1 MSPYSRALILKTFT
15 LALGSLVL
23 CGCASEAAPESH
35 NSRAMPT
42 AAPLQ
47 NEGFASIDD
56 SKVAEEAAPQIKMP
70 QHIIREGELR
80 FETADRVKT
89 RQEIL
94 AFVETHKGYLS
105 DDSEHRSSHQLDQ
118 HVEQLMVIRVPP
130 ANFTALLEDVSR
142 GVQRFDVRNIQA
154 IDVTEQF
161 VDTEARLRARKETEN
176 RYRELLK
183 QANTVEDVLKI
194 EQQIDKLRTEIESTE
209 GHLRLL
215 QDRESFSTLRITFYE
230 PRAAT
235 TDFSHRLIGNLA
247 AGWRG
252 LVEIVLA
259 LAAIWPLLLIGGLI
273 TFLLRKRILR
283 ESLQAIVRT

>member
-1 MSPYSRALILKTFT
+1 MT
-15 LALGSLVL
+15 GCVL
-23 CGCASEAAPESH
+23 CGCAGQVAPESH
-35 NSRAMPT
+35 NGSAVPT
-42 AAPLQ
+42 VAPRP

-56 SKVAEEAAPQIKMP
+56 SKVAEDAAPQIKMP

-80 FETADRVKT
+80 FETVDRVRT

-94 AFVETHKGYLS
+94 AFVDTYKGYLS
-105 DDSEHRSSHQLDQ
+105 DDSEHRGSHQLDQ

-130 ANFTALLEDVSR
+130 ANFAGLLEDVSR
-142 GVQRFDVRNIQA
+142 GVQRFNVRNIQA

-161 VDTEARLRARKETEN
+161 VDTEARLRARKETES

-230 PRAAT
+230 PQAAT
-235 TDFSHRLIGNLA
+235 TDFSHRFFENLA

-252 LVEIVLA
+252 LIEIVLA
-259 LAAIWPLLLIGGLI
+259 LAAIWPLLLIGGPI
-273 TFLLRKRILR
+273 TFLLRKRIIR
-283 ESLQAIVRT
+283 ESLQAVART

>member
-1 MSPYSRALILKTFT
+1 MPRYSRALILKTFT

-23 CGCASEAAPESH
+23 CGCAGQAAPESH
-35 NSRAMPT
+35 ENSAMPT
-42 AAPLQ
+42 VPPPQ

-56 SKVAEEAAPQIKMP
+56 SKVAEEAAPQVKMP

-80 FETADRVKT
+80 FETADRTKT

-118 HVEQLMVIRVPP
+118 QVEQLMVIRVPP
-130 ANFTALLEDVSR
+130 ANFAGLLEDVSR

-235 TDFSHRLIGNLA
+235 TDFSHRLAGNLA

-259 LAAIWPLLLIGGLI
+259 LAAIWPLLLIGGPI

-283 ESLQAIVRT
+283 ESLQAVART

>member
-1 MSPYSRALILKTFT
+1 MAPYSRTLILMTFM
-15 LALGSLVL
+15 LAITSLVI
-23 CGCASEAAPESH
+23 CGCAGQAAPQSH
-35 NSRAMPT
+35 DISAMPT
-42 AAPLQ
+42 VAPLQ

-56 SKVAEEAAPQIKMP
+56 SKVSDEAASQIKML

-105 DDSEHRSSHQLDQ
+105 DDSEHRSSHQLDPQ
-118 HVEQLMVIRVPP
+118 VEQLIVIRVPP
-130 ANFTALLEDVSR
+130 ANFAGLLEDVSR

-235 TDFSHRLIGNLA
+235 TDFSHRFFGNIA
-247 AGWRG
+247 VGWLG
-252 LVEIVLA
+252 LVEVVLA
-259 LAAIWPLLLIGGLI
+259 LAAIWPMLLIGCLI
-273 TFLLRKRILR
+273 TFILRKRIIR
-283 ESLQAIVRT
+283 ESLRAVAGT

>member
-1 MSPYSRALILKTFT
+1 MASLLI
-15 LALGSLVL
+15 
-23 CGCASEAAPESH
+23 CGCAGQAAPESH
-35 NSRAMPT
+35 ESSAMST
-42 AAPLQ
+42 AAHLQ

-80 FETADRVKT
+80 FETADRAKT

-94 AFVETHKGYLS
+94 AFVDTHKGYLS
-105 DDSEHRSSHQLDQ
+105 DDSEHRSSHQMDQ

-130 ANFTALLEDVSR
+130 ANFAGLLEDVSR
-142 GVQRFDVRNIQA
+142 GVQRFDIRNIQA

-235 TDFSHRLIGNLA
+235 TDFSHRLFGNLA

-259 LAAIWPLLLIGGLI
+259 LAAIWPLLLIGCLI
-273 TFLLRKRILR
+273 TFVLRKRIIR
-283 ESLQAIVRT
+283 ESLQAAART

>member
-1 MSPYSRALILKTFT
+1 MSPYSRAFILKTFT

-23 CGCASEAAPESH
+23 CGCASEAAPESY
-35 NSRAMPT
+35 NSSAMPT
-42 AAPLQ
+42 EAPLQ

-105 DDSEHRSSHQLDQ
+105 DDSEQRNSHQLEQ

-130 ANFTALLEDVSR
+130 VNFTGLLEDVSR

-183 QANTVEDVLKI
+183 QANTIEDVLKI

-215 QDRESFSTLRITFYE
+215 RDRESFSTLRVTFYE

-235 TDFSHRLIGNLA
+235 SDFLHRFYGNLTV
-247 AGWRG
+247 GWLG

-259 LAAIWPLLLIGGLI
+259 LAAIWPLLLVGFL
-273 TFLLRKRILR
+273 TAFLLRKRFIR
-283 ESLQAIVRT
+283 ESLQAVART

>member
-1 MSPYSRALILKTFT
+1 MSPYLPALFLKTCM
-15 LALGSLVL
+15 LAMASTFIS
-23 CGCASEAAPESH
+23 GCAGQATPESRH
-35 NSRAMPT
+35 SSEMPT
-42 AAPLQ
+42 LAPLQ

-56 SKVAEEAAPQIKMP
+56 SKAAEETAPPIKTP

-80 FETADRVKT
+80 FETADRAKT

-94 AFVETHKGYLS
+94 SFVETHKGYLS
-105 DDSEHRSSHQLDQ
+105 DDSEQRSSHQLDQ

-130 ANFTALLEDVSR
+130 ANFVGLLEDVSR

-235 TDFSHRLIGNLA
+235 TDFSHRFSGNLA

-252 LVEIVLA
+252 LVEVALA

-273 TFLLRKRILR
+273 TFLLRKRIIR
-283 ESLQAIVRT
+283 ESLQPATRT

>member
-1 MSPYSRALILKTFT
+1 MSPYSRTLFLNAFT
-15 LALGSLVL
+15 LAMASLAI
-23 CGCASEAAPESH
+23 CGCGQAAPESH
-35 NSRAMPT
+35 DNSAMPT
-42 AAPLQ
+42 VAPLQ

-56 SKVAEEAAPQIKMP
+56 TGVAEEAAPQIKMP

-130 ANFTALLEDVSR
+130 ANFTGLLEDVSR

-235 TDFSHRLIGNLA
+235 TDFSHRFFGNLA

-259 LAAIWPLLLIGGLI
+259 LAAIWPLLLIGSLI
-273 TFLLRKRILR
+273 TFLLRKRIIR
-283 ESLQAIVRT
+283 ESLQAVART